1 MSVLHTAQPV
11 DMKQFQLLLASVS
24 PDVSVCVRGR
34 HAVGKSEGVYQAAAA
49 ARHEVYKNA
58 EVCVAIVAA
67 FGGKI
72 KTPKGYVDKWDYEL
86 GVPVVERRLSQ
97 MTEGDIIGLP
107 FKEGEDKF
115 SEETG
120 ARLSFSSTQF
130 KPCDWLITSAEFP
143 VVLFLDE
150 RNRALPGVKQ
160 AVFQLTDSKAFYN
173 TNLHAGTKIVIA
185 ENVGDD
191 YQVESCDPAEVSR
204 CATVTLEP
212 SQADFLK
219 YIKPRCNHLLHDYL
233 AVNDKAIEHKGAFEP
248 NKKYPDRRSWF
259 KLDSELTQLG
269 LYQDPTSSL
278 LPVIVGAFIGVEG
291 KAAFVSYVRE
301 YSRQVSAKDIMKSWA
316 KAKKRLK
323 GKSTISNESFMECAI
338 KLENVLSDGK
348 TALDKA
354 QANNLGAF
362 MLDSPAEVRMQV
374 WSSLHSNSDNMLAV
388 FPHVKQALLAAANV
402 DTTKPVGTTE
412 EAAAPATTGA
422 RGGKKKPAAKKATG
436 K

>member
-49 ARHEVYKNA
+49 ARHEIYNDPQ
-58 EVCVAIVAA
+58 VCVAIVAA

-72 KTPKGYVDKWDYEL
+72 KTPQGYVSEWNYDL

-115 SEETG
+115 SETG
-120 ARLSFSSTQF
+120 ARVSFSSTQF

-173 TNLHAGTKIVIA
+173 TNLHTGTKIVIA
-185 ENVGDD
+185 ENVGDA

-204 CATVTLEP
+204 CATVILEP
-212 SQADFLK
+212 SLADFLK

-233 AVNDKAIEHKGAFEP
+233 AVNEKAIEHKGAFEP
-248 NKKYPDRRSWF
+248 DKKYPDRRSWF
-259 KLDSELTQLG
+259 KLDNELTQLG
-269 LYQDPTSSL
+269 LYADPSSSL
-278 LPVIVGAFIGVEG
+278 LPVIVGAFVGVEE

-301 YSRQVSAKDIMKSWA
+301 YSRQVSAKDIMASWT

-348 TALDKA
+348 TVLDKGA
-354 QANNLGAF
+354 AKNLGAF
-362 MLDSPAEVRMQV
+362 MLDSPAEIRMQV

-388 FPHVKQALLAAANV
+388 FPHVKTALLAAANV
-402 DTTKPVGTTE
+402 DTTKPAATE
-412 EAAAPATTGA
+412 EAAKAKAGT
-422 RGGKKKPAAKKATG
+422 RGGKKKAGTTKTG